1 MAKNTTDLDNASLYE
16 GEGFALHT
24 NKWTEET
31 NDGEETPKVYGRWTD
46 PFAEEGGETQPEDN
60 GPKESEPL
68 TSSVVT
74 SVEGSDEDAYKDETD
89 ESGDTDEPTT
99 DNPIFFMA
107 RQAIADGFIDLEEG
121 EEIPEDVDLGFVYSK
136 YVESIRPK
144 AEQAILQEVNS
155 RLQNAGIKDEHIP
168 ILQAIENGVPVEDLY
183 VVSRLQKYATADP
196 DQIDDS
202 KKMEIIKEWYQDRG
216 LNEKEVRRQL
226 EAIELNDEVDS
237 ELKDAQKF
245 FADTV
250 DSFAQEQRN
259 YALQEQQATE
269 ELQRRNLYLVNQVIE
284 TKEVL
289 GEKFTDT
296 QVKELKNYIFQK
308 DRLLNIDGQQLPVS
322 AYEEFMYRVNND
334 LAYALRAFK
343 RDTFRD
349 KDLAVMKEIAQ
360 EEANKDFI
368 SAYKKVQEKSG
379 SKSSVKRDDSTESTK
394 DQYGRIIKKTSTG
407 GTIMEFG
414 STS

>member
-1 MAKNTTDLDNASLYE
+1 MAKNTTDLDNTSLYE

-24 NKWTEET
+24 NKWTEEAS
-31 NDGEETPKVYGRWTD
+31 DGEETPQVYGRWVD
-46 PFAEEGGETQPEDN
+46 PFADDETPAEEEANDGE
-60 GPKESEPL
+60 EPL
-68 TSSVVT
+68 STSVVT
-74 SVEGSDEDAYKDETD
+74 SVEGVEEDPSTGDD
-89 ESGDTDEPTT
+89 ESEEPTT

-121 EEIPEDVDLGFVYSK
+121 EELPEDVDLGFVYNK

-144 AEQAILQEVNS
+144 AEQAILQEVNT
-155 RLQNAGIKDEHIP
+155 RLQSAGIKDEHLP
-168 ILQAIENGVPVEDLY
+168 ILQAIENGVPVEELY
-183 VVSRLQKYATADP
+183 FVSKLQKYAAADP
-196 DQIDDS
+196 EQLEDS
-202 KKMEIIKEWYQDRG
+202 KKVEIIKQWYQDRG
-216 LNEKEVRRQL
+216 LSEKEVRRQL

-250 DSFAQEQRN
+250 ESFAQEQRN

-269 ELQRRNLYLVNQVIE
+269 ELQRRNLQIVNQVIE

-308 DRLLNIDGQQLPVS
+308 DRVLNIDGQQLPVS

-379 SKSSVKRDDSTESTK
+379 SKSSVKRDDSTETK
-394 DQYGRIIKKTSTG
+394 DQYGRTIKKTSTG

-414 STS
+414 